1 MEFWPGYRLVLER
14 YITLPEL
21 DNLSIDDVLD
31 MNAVADA
38 WDAAKAKA
46 RK

>member
-1 MEFWPGYRLVLER
+1 MDFWPGYRLVLER
-14 YITLPEL
+14 YISLADL
-21 DNLSIDDVLD
+21 DNLSIDDVLN
-31 MNAVADA
+31 MNSVADA